1 MKVRKILFGMT
12 AGMMAV
18 SSAIVCQVS
27 AGAVDTTLYSDT
39 AVKSWNSI

>member
-18 SSAIVCQVS
+18 SSAIVCQVWQERW
-27 AGAVDTTLYSDT
+27 TQRCT
-39 AVKSWNSI
+39 AILR